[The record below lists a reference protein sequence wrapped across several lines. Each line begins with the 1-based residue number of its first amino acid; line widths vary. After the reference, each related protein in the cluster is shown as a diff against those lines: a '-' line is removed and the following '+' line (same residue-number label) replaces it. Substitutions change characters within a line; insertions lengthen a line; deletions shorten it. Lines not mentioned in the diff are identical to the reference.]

1 MSTKE
6 AELEQCLVDAEKH
19 LKTSFLK
26 RQPNYELAAD
36 RYQRA
41 AQLARGQ
48 HEKQRELH
56 LKVVAFVSKCQAR
69 ILN

>member
-1 MSTKE
+1 MSAKE
-6 AELEQCLVDAEKH
+6 IELEQCLEEAEKH

-26 RQPNYELAAD
+26 RQPNFELAAD

-48 HEKQRELH
+48 PARQREIH
-56 LKVVAFVSKCQAR
+56 LKVTPTPLGFSGDT
-69 ILN
+69 